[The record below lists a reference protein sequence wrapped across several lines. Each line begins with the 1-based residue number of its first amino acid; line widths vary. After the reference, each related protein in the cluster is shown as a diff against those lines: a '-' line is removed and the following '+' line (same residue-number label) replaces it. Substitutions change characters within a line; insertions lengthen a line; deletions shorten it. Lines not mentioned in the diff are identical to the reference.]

1 MLKQVFQ
8 TVARGKLLL
17 TGEYFVLDGV
27 PALAVPTKLGQ
38 SFQVLPAKDG
48 AEHDLYWRAYDE
60 EGKRWFSHAFDR
72 SEWTLPPLARP
83 QVLTELVESVQ
94 SEDPADRI
102 RQLLA
107 EAETLKPG
115 CTARIRG
122 LEVTTRLQFN
132 RKWGLGSSS
141 TLVAALA
148 KWLQVDPYALL
159 AKTFGGS
166 GYDLACAVA
175 NGPILY
181 ERQAPMPK
189 VTELNWQPDWLQE
202 TYFVYQN
209 QKQNSR
215 EGIRAYRAK
224 TVSEQKK
231 KEIGKITTAL
241 LSPTLHLRA
250 AAQLLGEHE
259 RIVSETLDLPTLQEQ
274 LFPDF
279 PGQLKSLGAWG
290 GDFLWALSEES
301 PEKVHAYFNSKGY
314 PTVIPYRDMVLLSP
328 LVSSNE

>member
-1 MLKQVFQ
+1 MPKQVFQ
-8 TVARGKLLL
+8 AQAHGKLLL

-38 SFQVLPAKDG
+38 SFQALPAADD
-48 AEHDLYWRAYDE
+48 AEHDLYWRAYDK
-60 EGKRWFSHAFDR
+60 EGGLWFSRAYDR
-72 SEWTLPPLARP
+72 SEWTEQPLARP
-83 QVLTELVESVQ
+83 QVK
-94 SEDPADRI
+94 SEDPASRI

-107 EAETLKPG
+107 AAEVLKPG

-122 LEVTTRLQFN
+122 LKVTTRLQFD
-132 RKWGLGSSS
+132 RAWGLGSSS
-141 TLVAALA
+141 TLVAAFA
-148 KWLQVDPYALL
+148 KWLGVDPYALL

-175 NGPILY
+175 KGPILY
-181 ERQAPMPK
+181 ERQAPTPS
-189 VTELNWQPDWLQE
+189 VTELNWQPDWLRQ

-215 EGIRAYRAK
+215 EGIKAYRAK
-224 TVSEQKK
+224 AVGEQEKTA
-231 KEIGKITTAL
+231 IGEITTAL

-259 RIVSETLDLPTLQEQ
+259 RIVSATLDLPRVQQ
-274 LFPDF
+274 RLFPDF

-301 PEKVHAYFNSKGY
+301 SEKIVTYFNSKGY
-314 PTVIPYRDMVLLSP
+314 QTVIAYHDMVL
-328 LVSSNE
+328 

>member
-1 MLKQVFQ
+1 MPSQLFQ
-8 TVARGKLLL
+8 TIARGKLLL

-38 SFQVLPAKDG
+38 SLQVLPAADG
-48 AEHDLYWRAYDE
+48 AEHDLYWRAYDKE
-60 EGKRWFSHAFDR
+60 EGLWFSHAFDR
-72 SEWTLPPLARP
+72 REWTTHHTAN
-83 QVLTELVESVQ
+83 QN
-94 SEDPADRI
+94 EDPADRI

-107 EAETLKPG
+107 EAEALRPG

-148 KWLQVDPYALL
+148 KWLRVDPYALL

-175 NGPILY
+175 TGPIIY
-181 ERQAPMPK
+181 ERKAPAPK
-189 VTELNWQPDWLQE
+189 VTELSWHPEWLNN

-215 EGIRAYRAK
+215 EGIKAYRAT
-224 TVSEQKK
+224 TVMEKSKAA
-231 KEIGKITTAL
+231 IGEITTAL

-250 AAQLLGEHE
+250 AAQLLGKHE
-259 RIVSETLDLPTLQEQ
+259 RIVSETLGIPTVQES
-274 LFPDF
+274 LFSDF

-301 PEKVHAYFNSKGY
+301 PEKVHDYFNSNGY
-314 PTVIPYRDMVLLSP
+314 PTVIPYQDMVL
-328 LVSSNE
+328 